1 LKKKVIIIGSGV
13 AGLATSVRLAKMG
26 YDVHVCES
34 NAYPGG
40 KINSATYGGYRFDQ
54 GPSVFTG
61 PTYLKE
67 IYDLCGEDFSE
78 FGLVPLTTSFNYFFN
93 DGLRMQLSNKR
104 DEIIDE
110 ISEKLGEDKQA
121 LNAYLDK
128 AAKNYKAIAPMFIE
142 ASLHSWRNYT
152 GKAFFKALGR
162 LSKYKLF
169 STMNDE
175 NQKAFRN
182 PKTVQLF
189 NRFASYNG
197 SDPYQ
202 APAMLNMIGHLEI
215 NQTPYLPKNGMIQI
229 TDSLFNLAKKYGVE
243 FHFNERVN
251 KILVDGKKITGVETD
266 KGQYLSDAVVSNMDV
281 SFTYERLL
289 TDSPFPKPEKT
300 IKQEKS
306 SSAIVFY
313 WGIKRSFPE
322 LTLHNIF
329 FSDDYKAEFDG
340 IFHKKKPVDDPTIYI
355 NITSKYV
362 EGDAPEGCENWFTM
376 INSPVD
382 VGQDW
387 DTEIARIRE
396 KIIAKIS
403 RILGTDISE
412 LIEVEEVLEP
422 RKIESR
428 YHGKQG
434 SIYGNAS
441 NNRYAAF
448 RRHPNFSK
456 QFNNLFFVGVSV
468 HPGGGIPLALN
479 SAKIACEYLEK
490 RVGK

>member
-1 LKKKVIIIGSGV
+1 MKKRINVIGAGV
-13 AGLATSVRLAKMG
+13 AGLATSVRLAKQG
-26 YDVHVCES
+26 YDVHVFES

-40 KINSATYGGYRFDQ
+40 KINSATYGDYRFDQ

-61 PTYLKE
+61 PKYLKE
-67 IYDLCGEDFSE
+67 IYDLCGEDFSDFE
-78 FGLVPLTTSFNYFFN
+78 LVPLETSFNYFFN
-93 DGLRMQLSNKR
+93 DGLRMQLSNRR
-104 DEIIDE
+104 DEIVDE
-110 ISEKLGEDKQA
+110 ISAKLGEDKSV

-128 AAKNYKAIAPMFIE
+128 AAKNYEVIAPMFIE

-152 GKAFFKALGR
+152 GKAFFQALGR

-169 STMNDE
+169 STMHEE
-175 NQKAFRN
+175 NKKSFSN

-229 TDSLFNLAKKYGVE
+229 TSSLFELAKKQGVQ

-251 KILVDGKKITGVETD
+251 KILVDGKTIAGVETA
-266 KGQYLSDAVVSNMDV
+266 KGKHLSDAVVSNMDV

-289 TDSPFPKPEKT
+289 KESKRPEKT
-300 IKQEKS
+300 LKQEKS

-340 IFHKKKPVDDPTIYI
+340 IFNKKIAVDDPTIYV

-362 EGDAPEGCENWFTM
+362 KDDAPEGCENWFVM
-376 INSPVD
+376 INSPIN

-387 DTEIARIRE
+387 EQEIARIRE
-396 KIIAKIS
+396 RIIAKLS
-403 RILGTDISE
+403 KSLGVDISG
-412 LIEVEEVLEP
+412 LIEVEEVLDP
-422 RKIESR
+422 RKIEAR

-448 RRHPNFSK
+448 QRHPNFSK

-490 RVGK
+490 RVSKG

>member
-1 LKKKVIIIGSGV
+1 MKKKIGIIGSGV
-13 AGLATSVRLAKMG
+13 AGLATSVRLAKQG
-26 YDVHVCES
+26 YEVHVFES

-40 KINSATYGGYRFDQ
+40 KINSATYGEYRFDQ

-61 PTYLKE
+61 PKYLKE
-67 IYDLCGEDFSE
+67 IYDLCGEDFSD

-93 DGLRMQLSNKR
+93 DGLRMRLSNRR
-104 DEIIDE
+104 DEIVEE
-110 ISEKLGEDKQA
+110 ISEKLGEDKKQ

-128 AAKNYKAIAPMFIE
+128 AAKNYKTIAPMFIE

-162 LSKYKLF
+162 LPKYKLF

-175 NQKAFRN
+175 NEKAFRN

-229 TDSLFNLAKKYGVE
+229 TDSLYGLAKKLGVT
-243 FHFNERVN
+243 FHFNERVE
-251 KILVDGKKITGVETD
+251 KIIVDGKSVKGIETT
-266 KGQYLSDAVVSNMDV
+266 KGTFLADAVVSNMDI

-289 TDSPFPKPEKT
+289 KESPRPEKT

-306 SSAIVFY
+306 SSAVVFY
-313 WGIKRSFPE
+313 WGIKKSFPE

-340 IFHKKKPVDDPTIYI
+340 IFNKKVAIDDPTIYV

-362 EGDAPEGCENWFTM
+362 QGDAPEGCENWFVM
-376 INSPVD
+376 INSPID

-387 DTEIARIRE
+387 DNEIARLRT
-396 KIIAKIS
+396 KIIAKLS
-403 RILGTDISE
+403 KSLGEDISE
-412 LIEVEEVLEP
+412 LIEVEEVLDP
-422 RKIESR
+422 RKIEAR

-448 RRHPNFSK
+448 QRHPNFSK

-479 SAKIACEYLEK
+479 SAKIACEYLAK
-490 RVGK
+490 RVK

>member
-1 LKKKVIIIGSGV
+1 MTKTVNIIGAGV
-13 AGLATSVRLAKMG
+13 AGLATSVRLAKLG
-26 YDVHVCES
+26 YEVHVFES
-34 NAYPGG
+34 NAFPGG
-40 KINSATYGGYRFDQ
+40 KINSGVLGQYRFDQ

-61 PTYLKE
+61 PKYLKE
-67 IYDLCGEDFSE
+67 IYDACGEDFSE
-78 FGLVPLTTSFNYFFN
+78 FELIPLKTSFNYFFN
-93 DGLRMQLSNKR
+93 DGMRLQLSNER
-104 DEIIDE
+104 TQIIDE
-110 ISEKLGEDKQA
+110 ISEKLGEDKHD
-121 LNAYLDK
+121 LTAYLDK
-128 AAKNYKAIAPMFIE
+128 AAKNYEVIAPMFIE

-152 GKAFFKALGR
+152 GKAFFRALGR

-169 STMNDE
+169 STMHDE
-175 NQKAFRN
+175 NVKAFRN
-182 PKTVQLF
+182 PRTAQIF

-197 SDPYQ
+197 SDPYK
-202 APAMLNMIGHLEI
+202 APAMLNMIGHLEM
-215 NQTPYLPKNGMIQI
+215 NQTPYLPKHGMIQI
-229 TDSLFNLAKKYGVE
+229 TDSLYKLAKKQGVR
-243 FHFNERVN
+243 FHLNEKVEE
-251 KILVDGKKITGVETD
+251 ILVEGKTV
-266 KGQYLSDAVVSNMDV
+266 KGIKTARGLYPSDAVVSNMDV

-289 TDSPFPKPEKT
+289 PNSTRPEKT
-300 IKQEKS
+300 IRQEKS

-329 FSDDYKAEFDG
+329 FTDDYKAEFDG
-340 IFHKKKPVDDPTIYI
+340 IFDTKIAVDDPTIYV

-362 EGDAPEGCENWFTM
+362 EGDAPEGCENWFVM
-376 INSPVD
+376 INSPID

-387 DTEIARIRE
+387 DVEIVRLRRQ
-396 KIIAKIS
+396 IIKKLNT
-403 RILGTDISE
+403 ILGIDLES
-412 LIEVEEVLEP
+412 LIEEESMMDP
-422 RKIESR
+422 RTIEQR

-448 RRHPNFSK
+448 QRHPNFSK

-490 RVGK
+490 RVG

>member
-1 LKKKVIIIGSGV
+1 
-13 AGLATSVRLAKMG
+13 MG
-26 YDVHVCES
+26 YDVHVFES
-34 NAYPGG
+34 NAFPGG
-40 KINSATYGGYRFDQ
+40 KINSSKYGAYRFDK

-61 PTYLKE
+61 PNYLKE

-78 FGLVPLTTSFNYFFN
+78 FGLVPLKTSFNYFFN
-93 DGLRMQLSNKR
+93 DGVRIQLSNNR
-104 DEIIDE
+104 EEIVEE
-110 ISEKLGEDKQA
+110 ICEKLGEDKQD

-128 AAKNYKAIAPMFIE
+128 AAKNYQAIAPMFIE
-142 ASLHSWRNYT
+142 ASLHSWKNYT

-169 STMNDE
+169 STMHEE
-175 NQKAFRN
+175 NQKAFQN

-215 NQTPYLPKNGMIQI
+215 NQTPYLPENGMIQI
-229 TDSLFNLAKKYGVE
+229 TDSLFKLAKKNGVE
-243 FHFNERVN
+243 FHFNERVD
-251 KILVDGKKITGVETD
+251 KMLIEGKTITGIETK
-266 KGQYLSDAVVSNMDV
+266 KGKYLSDAVVSNMDV

-289 TDSPFPKPEKT
+289 NDSPYPKPEKT
-300 IKQEKS
+300 IRQEKS

-313 WGIKRSFPE
+313 WGMKHSFPE

-340 IFHKKKPVDDPTIYI
+340 IFHTKKTVDDPTIYV

-362 EGDAPEGCENWFTM
+362 DGDAPRGCENWFTM
-376 INSPVD
+376 INAPID

-387 DTEIARIRE
+387 NQEIARVRE
-396 KIIAKIS
+396 NIIKKIS
-403 RILGTDISE
+403 HVLGTDISE
-412 LIEVEEVLEP
+412 FIEVEEVLDP
-422 RKIESR
+422 RKIEAR

-456 QFNNLFFVGVSV
+456 QFDNLFFVGVSV

-479 SAKIACEYLEK
+479 SAKIACEYLKK
-490 RVGK
+490 RVG

>member
-1 LKKKVIIIGSGV
+1 MKKKINIIGSGV
-13 AGLATSVRLAKMG
+13 AGLATSVRLAKQG
-26 YDVHVCES
+26 FDVHVFES

-40 KINSATYGGYRFDQ
+40 KINSAKFGQYRFDQ

-61 PTYLKE
+61 PNYLKE

-78 FGLVPLTTSFNYFFN
+78 FELVPLKTSFNYFFN
-93 DGLRMQLSNKR
+93 DGLRMQLSNRRKEIV
-104 DEIIDE
+104 DEICD
-110 ISEKLGEDKQA
+110 KLNEDKST

-128 AAKNYKAIAPMFIE
+128 AAQNYKAIAPMFIE
-142 ASLHSWRNYT
+142 ASLHSWKNYT

-169 STMNDE
+169 STMNEE

-229 TDSLFNLAKKYGVE
+229 TDALFHLATKNGVQ
-243 FHFNERVN
+243 FHFNERVD
-251 KILVDGKKITGVETD
+251 KILVDGKSVSGIETT
-266 KGQYLSDAVVSNMDV
+266 KGTYSSDAVVSNMDV

-289 TDSPFPKPEKT
+289 TDSPRPEKT

-313 WGIKRSFPE
+313 WGIKKSFPE

-340 IFHKKKPVDDPTIYI
+340 IFKEKKAIDDPTIYV

-362 EGDAPEGCENWFTM
+362 EGDAPDGCENWFTM
-376 INSPVD
+376 INAPID
-382 VGQDW
+382 IGQDW
-387 DTEIARIRE
+387 DQEIARIRE
-396 KIIAKIS
+396 KVIAKIS
-403 RILGTDISE
+403 KTLGEDISK
-412 LIEVEEVLEP
+412 LIEVEEVLDP
-422 RKIESR
+422 RKIEAR

-448 RRHPNFSK
+448 QRHPNFSK

-479 SAKIACEYLEK
+479 SAKIACEYLKK
-490 RVGK
+490 RVR

>member
-1 LKKKVIIIGSGV
+1 MKKKISIIGSGV
-13 AGLATSVRLAKMG
+13 AGLATSVRLAKRG
-26 YDVHVCES
+26 YEVHVYES
-34 NAYPGG
+34 NAFPGG
-40 KINSATYGGYRFDQ
+40 KINSETYGAYRFDK

-61 PTYLKE
+61 PKYLKE
-67 IYDLCGEDFSE
+67 IYDLCGEDFSD

-93 DGLRMQLSNKR
+93 DGLRLQLSNKR

-110 ISEKLGEDKQA
+110 ISEKLGEDKNQ
-121 LNAYLDK
+121 LRAYLDK
-128 AAKNYKAIAPMFIE
+128 AAKNYKTIAPMFIE

-152 GKAFFKALGR
+152 GKAFFRALGR
-162 LSKYKLF
+162 LPKYKLF

-229 TDSLFNLAKKYGVE
+229 TDSLYGLAKKLGVQ
-243 FHFNERVN
+243 FHFNERVE
-251 KILVDGKKITGVETD
+251 KIIVDGKSVSGIETT
-266 KGQYLSDAVVSNMDV
+266 KGTFLSDAVVSNMDV

-289 TDSPFPKPEKT
+289 KESPFPKPEKT
-300 IKQEKS
+300 VNQEKS
-306 SSAIVFY
+306 SSALVFY
-313 WGIKRSFPE
+313 WGIKKSFPE

-329 FSDDYKAEFDG
+329 FSSDYKAEYDG
-340 IFHKKKPVDDPTIYI
+340 IFTKKVAVDDPTIYV

-362 EGDAPEGCENWFTM
+362 KGDAPEGCENWFVM
-376 INSPVD
+376 INSPID

-387 DTEIARIRE
+387 DKEIARLRE
-396 KIIAKIS
+396 KIIAKLS
-403 RILGTDISE
+403 KSLGEDISE
-412 LIEVEEVLEP
+412 LIEVEEVLDP
-422 RKIESR
+422 RKIEAR

-448 RRHPNFSK
+448 QRHPNFSK
-456 QFNNLFFVGVSV
+456 QFYNLFFVGVSV

-490 RVGK
+490 RVK

>member
-1 LKKKVIIIGSGV
+1 
-13 AGLATSVRLAKMG
+13 MG
-26 YDVHVCES
+26 YEVHVFES
-34 NAYPGG
+34 NPYPGG
-40 KINSATYGGYRFDQ
+40 KINSATFGEYRFDQ

-61 PTYLKE
+61 PKYLKE

-78 FGLVPLTTSFNYFFN
+78 FELVPLKTSFNYFFN

-104 DEIIDE
+104 NEIVNE
-110 ISEKLGEDKQA
+110 ISEKLGEDKKN

-128 AAKNYKAIAPMFIE
+128 AAKNYEAIAPMFIE

-152 GKAFFKALGR
+152 GKSFFKALGR
-162 LSKYKLF
+162 LRKYKLF
-169 STMNDE
+169 STMNEE

-229 TDSLFNLAKKYGVE
+229 TDSLYNLATKYGVE
-243 FHFNERVN
+243 FHFNERVE
-251 KILVDGKKITGVETD
+251 KILVDGKTIIGVKTSKDE
-266 KGQYLSDAVVSNMDV
+266 YLSDAVVSNMDV

-289 TDSPFPKPEKT
+289 NDSPFQKPEKT

-313 WGIKRSFPE
+313 WGIKGSFPE

-329 FSDDYKAEFDG
+329 FSDDYKAEFNG
-340 IFHKKKPVDDPTIYI
+340 IFHEKKTVDDPTIYV

-362 EGDAPEGCENWFTM
+362 KGDAPEGCENWFTM
-376 INSPVD
+376 INAPID
-382 VGQDW
+382 IGQDW
-387 DTEIARIRE
+387 VEEIARIRE
-396 KIIAKIS
+396 KIIDKLS
-403 RILGTDISE
+403 KVLGTDISE
-412 LIEVEEVLEP
+412 LIEVEEILEP
-422 RKIESR
+422 RKIEAR

-448 RRHPNFSK
+448 QRHPNFSK

-479 SAKIACEYLEK
+479 SAKIACEYLGK
-490 RVGK
+490 RVK

>member
-1 LKKKVIIIGSGV
+1 MKKKISIIGSGV
-13 AGLATSVRLAKMG
+13 AGLATSVRLAKRG
-26 YDVHVCES
+26 YEVHVFES
-34 NAYPGG
+34 NAFPGG
-40 KINSATYGGYRFDQ
+40 KINSETYGEYRFDK

-61 PTYLKE
+61 PKYLKE
-67 IYDLCGEDFSE
+67 IYDLCGEDFSD

-110 ISEKLGEDKQA
+110 ISEKLGEDKNQ
-121 LNAYLDK
+121 LRAYLDK
-128 AAKNYKAIAPMFIE
+128 AAKNYKTIAPMFIE

-152 GKAFFKALGR
+152 GKAFFRALGR
-162 LSKYKLF
+162 LPKYKLF

-229 TDSLFNLAKKYGVE
+229 TDSLYGLAKKLGVQ
-243 FHFNERVN
+243 FHFNERVE
-251 KILVDGKKITGVETD
+251 KIIVDGKSVSGIETTNRTF
-266 KGQYLSDAVVSNMDV
+266 LSDAVVSNMDV

-289 TDSPFPKPEKT
+289 KESPQPEKT
-300 IKQEKS
+300 INQEKS
-306 SSAIVFY
+306 SSALVFY
-313 WGIKRSFPE
+313 WGIKNIFPE

-329 FSDDYKAEFDG
+329 FSSDYKAEYDG
-340 IFHKKKPVDDPTIYI
+340 IFTKKVAVDDPTIYV

-362 EGDAPEGCENWFTM
+362 KGDAPEGCENWFVM
-376 INSPVD
+376 INSPID

-387 DTEIARIRE
+387 DKEIARLRE
-396 KIIAKIS
+396 KIIAKLS
-403 RILGTDISE
+403 KSLGVDISE
-412 LIEVEEVLEP
+412 LIEVEEVLDP
-422 RKIESR
+422 RKIEAR

-448 RRHPNFSK
+448 QRHPNFSK

-490 RVGK
+490 RVK

>member
-1 LKKKVIIIGSGV
+1 MKKKISIIGSGV
-13 AGLATSVRLAKMG
+13 AGLATSVRLAKQG
-26 YDVHVCES
+26 YDVHVFES
-34 NAYPGG
+34 NGYPGG
-40 KINSATYGGYRFDQ
+40 KINSATFGQYRFDQ

-61 PTYLKE
+61 PNYLKE

-78 FGLVPLTTSFNYFFN
+78 FELVPLKTSFNYFFN

-104 DEIIDE
+104 EEIVDEIC
-110 ISEKLGEDKQA
+110 EKLNEDKA
-121 LNAYLDK
+121 TLNAYLDK

-142 ASLHSWRNYT
+142 ASLHSWKNYT
-152 GKAFFKALGR
+152 GRSFFKALGR

-169 STMNDE
+169 STMHEE

-229 TDSLFNLAKKYGVE
+229 TDSLFHLATKNGVQ
-243 FHFNERVN
+243 FHFNERVD
-251 KILVDGKKITGVETD
+251 KILVDGKSVSGIETT
-266 KGQYLSDAVVSNMDV
+266 KGTHLSDAVVSNMDV

-289 TDSPFPKPEKT
+289 TDSPRPEKT

-313 WGIKRSFPE
+313 WGIKKSFPE

-340 IFHKKKPVDDPTIYI
+340 IFKEKKAIDDPTIYV
-355 NITSKYV
+355 NITSKCV
-362 EGDAPEGCENWFTM
+362 EGDAPDGCENWFTM
-376 INSPVD
+376 INAPID
-382 VGQDW
+382 IGQDW
-387 DTEIARIRE
+387 DQEIARIRE

-403 RILGTDISE
+403 KALGEDISK
-412 LIEVEEVLEP
+412 LIEVEEVLDP
-422 RKIESR
+422 RKIEAR

-448 RRHPNFSK
+448 QRHPNFSK

-479 SAKIACEYLEK
+479 SAKIACDYLKK
-490 RVGK
+490 RVG

>member
-1 LKKKVIIIGSGV
+1 
-13 AGLATSVRLAKMG
+13 MG
-26 YDVHVCES
+26 YDVHVYES
-34 NAYPGG
+34 NAFPGG
-40 KINSATYGGYRFDQ
+40 KINSATIGEYRFDQ

-61 PTYLKE
+61 PKYLKE
-67 IYDLCGEDFSE
+67 IYDLCGEDFSAFE
-78 FGLVPLTTSFNYFFN
+78 LVPLDTSFNYFYN
-93 DGLRMQLSNKR
+93 DGLRMQLSNQR
-104 DEIIDE
+104 AEIVDE
-110 ISEKLGEDKQA
+110 ISEKLGEDKKT

-142 ASLHSWRNYT
+142 ASLHSWKNYT
-152 GKAFFKALGR
+152 GRSFFKALGR

-169 STMNDE
+169 STMNEE
-175 NQKAFRN
+175 NRKAFRN

-229 TDSLFNLAKKYGVE
+229 TNALFGLATKYGVQ
-243 FHFNERVN
+243 FHFNERVD
-251 KILVDGKKITGVETD
+251 KILVDGKIISGIQTA
-266 KGQYLSDAVVSNMDV
+266 KGKYTADAVVSNMDV

-289 TDSPFPKPEKT
+289 DESPFPKPEKT

-313 WGIKRSFPE
+313 WGIKESFPE

-340 IFHKKKPVDDPTIYI
+340 IFHKKKLVDDPTIYV

-362 EGDAPEGCENWFTM
+362 KGDAPEGCENWFAM
-376 INSPVD
+376 VNAPID

-387 DTEIARIRE
+387 DKEIERIRE
-396 KIIAKIS
+396 KMIAKLS
-403 RILGTDISE
+403 KILGRDISK
-412 LIEVEEVLEP
+412 LIEVEGVLEP
-422 RKIESR
+422 RKIETR

-448 RRHPNFSK
+448 LRHPNFSK
-456 QFNNLFFVGVSV
+456 QFDNLFFVGVSV

-479 SAKIACEYLEK
+479 SAKIACEYLGK
-490 RVGK
+490 RVG

>member
-1 LKKKVIIIGSGV
+1 MTKTVHIIGAGV
-13 AGLATSVRLAKMG
+13 AGLATSVRLAKLG
-26 YDVHVCES
+26 YEVHVFES
-34 NAYPGG
+34 NAFPGG
-40 KINSATYGGYRFDQ
+40 KINSSTYGDYRFDK

-61 PTYLKE
+61 PKYLKE
-67 IYDLCGEDFSE
+67 IYDLCGEDFSQFE
-78 FGLVPLTTSFNYFFN
+78 LVPLKTSFNYFFN
-93 DGLRMQLSNKR
+93 DGQRLQLSNKR
-104 DEIIDE
+104 EEIVEE
-110 ISEKLGEDKQA
+110 ISTKLGEDKPA
-121 LNAYLDK
+121 LNSYLDK
-128 AAKNYKAIAPMFIE
+128 AAKNYEVIAPMFIE

-169 STMNDE
+169 STMHDE
-175 NQKAFRN
+175 NVKAFRN

-197 SDPYQ
+197 SHPYK

-229 TDSLFNLAKKYGVE
+229 TDSLYGLAKKQGVQ
-243 FHFNERVN
+243 FHFNERVE
-251 KILVDGKKITGVETD
+251 KILVDGKTVSGIETVN
-266 KGQYLSDAVVSNMDV
+266 GTYLSEAVVSNMDV

-289 TDSPFPKPEKT
+289 KESPRPEKT
-300 IKQEKS
+300 IRQEKS
-306 SSAIVFY
+306 SSAVVFY

-329 FSDDYKAEFDG
+329 FTDDYKAEFDG
-340 IFHKKKPVDDPTIYI
+340 IFEEKTAVDDPTIYV

-362 EGDAPEGCENWFTM
+362 DGDAPDGCENWFTM
-376 INSPVD
+376 INAPID
-382 VGQDW
+382 IGQDW
-387 DTEIARIRE
+387 DVEIARIRE

-403 RILGTDISE
+403 KSLGVDISE
-412 LIEVEEVLEP
+412 LIEEEHILDP
-422 RKIESR
+422 RKIEAR

-479 SAKIACEYLEK
+479 SAKIACEFLVK
-490 RVGK
+490 KIK

>member
-1 LKKKVIIIGSGV
+1 MKKKIGIIGSGV
-13 AGLATSVRLAKMG
+13 AGLATSVRLAKKG
-26 YDVHVCES
+26 YDVHVFES
-34 NAYPGG
+34 NNFPGG
-40 KINSATYGGYRFDQ
+40 KINSAIYGGYRFDR

-61 PTYLKE
+61 PNYLKE
-67 IYDLCGEDFSE
+67 IYDLCGEDFSD

-93 DGLRMQLSNKR
+93 DGLRLQLSNKR
-104 DEIIDE
+104 DEIVDTIC
-110 ISEKLGEDKQA
+110 EKLGEDKKQ

-128 AAKNYKAIAPMFIE
+128 AAKNYKTIAPMFIE

-162 LSKYKLF
+162 LPKYKLF
-169 STMNDE
+169 STMHGE

-229 TDSLFNLAKKYGVE
+229 TDSLFNLAKKNGVE
-243 FHFNERVN
+243 FHFDERVE
-251 KILVDGKKITGVETD
+251 KIIVDGKSVKGIETT
-266 KGQYLSDAVVSNMDV
+266 KGTFLADAIVSNMDV

-289 TDSPFPKPEKT
+289 MESPRPEKT

-313 WGIKRSFPE
+313 WGIKKTFPE
-322 LTLHNIF
+322 MDLHNIF
-329 FSDDYKAEFDG
+329 FSDDYQAEFEG
-340 IFHKKKPVDDPTIYI
+340 IFTKKVAVDDPTIYV

-362 EGDAPEGCENWFTM
+362 ANDAPEGCENWFVM
-376 INSPVD
+376 INSPIN

-387 DTEIARIRE
+387 DKEIERLRA

-403 RILGTDISE
+403 KSLGVNISE
-412 LIEVEEVLEP
+412 LIEVEEVLDP
-422 RKIESR
+422 RKIEAL

-456 QFNNLFFVGVSV
+456 QFSNLFFVGVSV

-490 RVGK
+490 SMK

>member
-1 LKKKVIIIGSGV
+1 MKKKISIIGSGV
-13 AGLATSVRLAKMG
+13 AGLATSVRLAKKG
-26 YDVHVCES
+26 HEVHVFES

-40 KINSATYGGYRFDQ
+40 KINSSTFGEYRFDQ

-61 PTYLKE
+61 PKYLKE
-67 IYDLCGEDFSE
+67 IYDLCGEDFSQ
-78 FGLVPLTTSFNYFFN
+78 FKMIPLETSFNYFFN
-93 DGLRMQLSNKR
+93 DGLRMRLSNKR
-104 DEIIDE
+104 EEIIDE
-110 ISEKLGEDKQA
+110 ICEKLGEDKRT
-121 LNAYLDK
+121 LTSYLDK

-142 ASLHSWRNYT
+142 ASLHSWKNYT
-152 GKAFFKALGR
+152 GKSFFKALGR

-169 STMNDE
+169 STMHEE

-182 PKTVQLF
+182 PKTIQLF

-215 NQTPYLPKNGMIQI
+215 NQTPYLPANGMIQI
-229 TDSLFNLAKKYGVE
+229 TDSLYHLAKKYGVQ
-243 FHFNERVN
+243 FHFNERVDN
-251 KILVDGKKITGVETD
+251 ILIEGKTISGVKTASGE
-266 KGQYLSDAVVSNMDV
+266 YLSDAVVSNMDV

-289 TDSPFPKPEKT
+289 KESPFPKPEKT

-313 WGIKRSFPE
+313 WGIKQSFPE

-340 IFHKKKPVDDPTIYI
+340 IFDKKKPVDDPTIYV

-362 EGDAPEGCENWFTM
+362 KGDAPEGCENWFTM
-376 INSPVD
+376 INAPID

-387 DTEIARIRE
+387 DQEIARMRE

-403 RILGTDISE
+403 KSLGVDISE
-412 LIEVEEVLEP
+412 LIEVEEILDP

-448 RRHPNFSK
+448 QRHPNFSK
-456 QFNNLFFVGVSV
+456 HFKNLFFVGVSV

-490 RVGK
+490 RVK